1 MKKIYLLT
9 ILFCAFSLGS
19 ISQAVIKLKE
29 CTNESISKQ
38 VDSLKQLFAKD
49 GFAVVK
55 EASISMESEYEMPVI
70 VPLQQGTWYQFVF
83 IGDITSRLYEVR
95 MYDWN
100 ERQVVYQQ
108 KKWGDVDGNIISYS
122 YIPQFSEF
130 HMIKPV
136 QVNKKGV
143 PFLQNLRIGKNGK
156 KLDND
161 VTFRFDYSLRDDATA
176 NSKLDQNTAFGT
188 AGQKVV
194 SIRPSIDYI
203 LNNRINLKFY
213 FEQNRVIPKIATS
226 APITTTR
233 SGVQVRISLAQ

>member
-9 ILFCAFSLGS
+9 ILLCGFSLGS
-19 ISQAVIKLKE
+19 ISQNVIKLKE

-100 ERQVVYQQ
+100 ERQVVFQQ

-130 HMIKPV
+130 HMMKPV
-136 QVNKKGV
+136 QVNKK
-143 PFLQNLRIGKNGK
+143 K
-156 KLDND
+156 KKDLCGY
-161 VTFRFDYSLRDDATA
+161 VML
-176 NSKLDQNTAFGT
+176 
-188 AGQKVV
+188 
-194 SIRPSIDYI
+194 
-203 LNNRINLKFY
+203 LKK
-213 FEQNRVIPKIATS
+213 QGPPTNQTKP
-226 APITTTR
+226 
-233 SGVQVRISLAQ
+233 